1 MEPIHVPLL
10 SRRQERGQFLQKM
23 NHVVPA
29 VGLLTAGVHAL
40 TEGARGLDLALA
52 VVEIGT
58 TLMLAAFIVKT
69 LRAMRQPGT
78 HSHDAHGVDWID
90 IWSAGILFAEAA
102 ERWHVRH
109 HIARPTILTAL
120 VTLAFGLFHGRL
132 LAFARQKRGLRITEA
147 GLSVSGRPFRRFRA
161 RWGRAW
167 RPPHRHRE
175 QSVEIRTRA
184 GRLRRIDLADLR
196 NAGSVRAALQDA
208 NQRLA
213 RTRATEH
220 ASTPGGLSMP

>member
-1 MEPIHVPLL
+1 MPLL

-58 TLMLAAFIVKT
+58 TLMLAASIVKT

-132 LAFARQKRGLRITEA
+132 LAFARQKRGLRITDA
-147 GLSVSGRPFRRFRA
+147 GLSVAGRPFRRFRA
-161 RWGRAW
+161 RWSEIASISLGER
-167 RPPHRHRE
+167 
-175 QSVEIRTRA
+175 SVEIRTRA

-196 NAGSVRAALQDA
+196 NASSVRAALQDA

-213 RTRATEH
+213 TTRATEH

>member
-1 MEPIHVPLL
+1 MPLL

-58 TLMLAAFIVKT
+58 TLMLAASIVKT

-161 RWGRAW
+161 RWSEIASISLG
-167 RPPHRHRE
+167 E

>member
-58 TLMLAAFIVKT
+58 TLMLAASIVKT

-161 RWGRAW
+161 RWSEIASISLG
-167 RPPHRHRE
+167 E

>member
-161 RWGRAW
+161 RWSEIASISLG
-167 RPPHRHRE
+167 E

>member
-1 MEPIHVPLL
+1 MPLL

-161 RWGRAW
+161 RWSEIASISLG
-167 RPPHRHRE
+167 E

>member
-1 MEPIHVPLL
+1 MRCG
-10 SRRQERGQFLQKM
+10 S
-23 NHVVPA
+23 
-29 VGLLTAGVHAL
+29 AG
-40 TEGARGLDLALA
+40 TR
-52 VVEIGT
+52 
-58 TLMLAAFIVKT
+58 
-69 LRAMRQPGT
+69 
-78 HSHDAHGVDWID
+78 SHDAHGVDWID

-132 LAFARQKRGLRITEA
+132 LAFARQKRGLRITEQACLSPAVRFA
-147 GLSVSGRPFRRFRA
+147 GSGRDGPRSRQSSLGER
-161 RWGRAW
+161 
-167 RPPHRHRE
+167 
-175 QSVEIRTRA
+175 SVEIRTRA

-213 RTRATEH
+213 TTRATEH
-220 ASTPGGLSMP
+220 ASTPGGLSMPEGLLG